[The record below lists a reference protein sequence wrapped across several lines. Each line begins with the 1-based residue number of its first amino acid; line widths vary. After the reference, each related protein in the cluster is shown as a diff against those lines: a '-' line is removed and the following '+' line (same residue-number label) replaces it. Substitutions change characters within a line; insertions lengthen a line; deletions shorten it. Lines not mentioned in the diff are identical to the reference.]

1 MSIKEIANPLT
12 EDLAPLDAQ
21 VVPTEEPIPSVGNHS
36 WVIVGRKGTGK
47 STLLLR
53 TLTSKKSPWCCSK
66 SFDNVFLCSQSAG
79 KDDKFAEMVEE
90 LSQDGH
96 FHSTF
101 NEKILQDIEDEIRA
115 FNQQYKDDMAEWKT
129 NKQVHGKGF
138 YTRNLGKGRDGRDI
152 IKKYFKE
159 RLLPRHLIIL
169 DDCINLLPR
178 STANSRINDLYTNH
192 RHLKASIITTSQVYN
207 KLSTAIRRNADMLSL
222 FRTENAQEYDA
233 ISGDWCIDPKTFN
246 RVWDFATE
254 EPNSFLH
261 VQVCGPRPLFYKK
274 FNRIVMDEVP
284 H

>member
-1 MSIKEIANPLT
+1 MALKEIPNPLT
-12 EDLAPLDAQ
+12 EDLVPLDSQ
-21 VVPTEEPIPSVGNHS
+21 VKITDEPLPSVGNHS
-36 WVIVGRKGTGK
+36 WVICGRKGTGK
-47 STLLLR
+47 SSLLLNA
-53 TLTSKKSPWCCSK
+53 LTSKKSPWCCKK

-79 KDDKFAEMVEE
+79 KDDKFADMVEE
-90 LSQDGH
+90 LAEEGH

-101 NEKILQDIEDEIRA
+101 NEKILSDIEDEIRT
-115 FNQQYKDDMAEWKT
+115 FNQQYKDDLAEYKM
-129 NKQVHGKGF
+129 NKEATGRGY
-138 YTRNLGKGRDGRDI
+138 YTRVVGKDRNGKDLL
-152 IKKYFKE
+152 KKFYKE

-178 STANSRINDLYTNH
+178 STANSKINDLYTNH

-246 RVWDFATE
+246 QVWDFATA
-254 EPNSFLH
+254 EPHSFLH
-261 VQVCGPRPLFYKK
+261 VQVCGPRPIFFKK
-274 FNRIVMDEVP
+274 FNRILMDDIP

>member
-1 MSIKEIANPLT
+1 MALKEIPNPLT
-12 EDLAPLDAQ
+12 EDLVPLDSQ
-21 VVPTEEPIPSVGNHS
+21 VKITEEPLPSVGSHS
-36 WVIVGRKGTGK
+36 WVICGRKGTGK
-47 STLLLR
+47 SSLLLR
-53 TLTSKKSPWCCSK
+53 ALTSKKSPWCCSK

-90 LSQDGH
+90 LAEEGH

-101 NEKILQDIEDEIRA
+101 NEKILEDIEEEIKA
-115 FNQQYKDDMAEWKT
+115 YNKQYKDDMAEYKS
-129 NKQVHGKGF
+129 NKEITGKGF
-138 YTRNLGKGRDGRDI
+138 YTRNMGRGKDGREI
-152 IKKYFKE
+152 IKKFHKE
-159 RLLPRHLIIL
+159 RQLPRHLIIL

-233 ISGDWCIDPKTFN
+233 ISGDWCIDPKTFDK
-246 RVWDFATE
+246 VWDFATA
-254 EPNSFLH
+254 EPHSFLH
-261 VQVCGPRPLFYKK
+261 VQVCGPRPIFFKK
-274 FNRIVMDEVP
+274 FNRIMMDDIP